1 MKRRRSRQ
9 YENEETVELGE
20 VLEPYRQEPQWAN
33 EESGEEIFYAEASPD
48 AAADEWQAEYEDFY
62 GDEYS
67 EEHEIADDESR
78 FRIAMGMF
86 DLISMII
93 GIVVVLVLASM
104 LITLFNWLRN
114 DILHSALLLQSGLQ

>member
-20 VLEPYRQEPQWAN
+20 VLEPYRQEPQWAD
-33 EESGEEIFYAEASPD
+33 EEAYDDGFYAEQPPQEEIEAWQ
-48 AAADEWQAEYEDFY
+48 DEYQDFY
-62 GDEYS
+62 GEEYS
-67 EEHEIADDESR
+67 DEHEMADNEGR

-86 DLISMII
+86 DLISIII
-93 GIVVVLVLASM
+93 GIVVILVLVSM